1 MNLLPVCVL
10 VIAGATTA
18 QPGIVAIGD
27 LPGSVPVSGAY
38 GVSADG
44 SVVTG
49 ISYGSGG
56 GIFGGTMI
64 RWTREGGLEALP
76 RVPDS
81 SDNIGGTFSPSAE
94 FIAGAHGSTGLVWS
108 RDLGTVSV
116 GSLPGGRDTSSVGQI
131 NNEGMTVGSA
141 SFDFT
146 VLGAPL
152 NRAIKWTPAGGLE
165 ALPLPEPSDL
175 GFNSRASHIL
185 ADGRIFGHSNS
196 GTWLYSE
203 QAGFEMLPV
212 GSYMNQINSTGDF
225 MIGTNLVNDPWPF
238 RSTYWTPDTGEV
250 QLEPLGSIASTSV
263 IRMSE
268 DGSVIVGEASNTG
281 FIIWLDQ
288 GTPMLLT
295 DYAESLGID
304 MSGWFIERV
313 TSISADGTTIIGIG
327 AKLEWSGTNRSEGFV
342 LTIPTPGAA
351 VVLGISGL
359 LACRRRR

>member
-1 MNLLPVCVL
+1 
-10 VIAGATTA
+10 
-18 QPGIVAIGD
+18 
-27 LPGSVPVSGAY
+27 
-38 GVSADG
+38 
-44 SVVTG
+44 
-49 ISYGSGG
+49 
-56 GIFGGTMI
+56 
-64 RWTREGGLEALP
+64 
-76 RVPDS
+76 
-81 SDNIGGTFSPSAE
+81 
-94 FIAGAHGSTGLVWS
+94 
-108 RDLGTVSV
+108 
-116 GSLPGGRDTSSVGQI
+116 
-131 NNEGMTVGSA
+131 
-141 SFDFT
+141 
-146 VLGAPL
+146 
-152 NRAIKWTPAGGLE
+152 
-165 ALPLPEPSDL
+165 
-175 GFNSRASHIL
+175 
-185 ADGRIFGHSNS
+185 
-196 GTWLYSE
+196 
-203 QAGFEMLPV
+203 MLPV